1 MTDPT
6 KAKEALKEMAESEDE
21 DKDVVHNI
29 EGAQKAVI
37 EAEREEKNV
46 LRKTVTKLGQELEEQ
61 KNINAS

>member
-1 MTDPT
+1 
-6 KAKEALKEMAESEDE
+6 MAESEDE